1 MRISDFDFDLPAELI
16 AQRPVEP
23 RDAARMLVLDRPA
36 ATWCDTRV
44 AELPSQLAAGDTL
57 VVNNTRVFPARLV
70 GERAGTNGRVE
81 LFLIREAEESAQ
93 HAPVWETLARP
104 GRRLRPGARLV
115 FGNGKLRAEVIDA
128 IDDTGRRLVR
138 FHGKDDAS
146 NGDGKFDFDRI
157 IDEIGRTPLPPY
169 IKRGDDEDLS
179 SDAARYQTVYAK
191 SRGSIAA
198 PTAGL
203 HLTPTI
209 LDTLRAGGIEIV
221 EITLHVGYG
230 TFAPVSAEDLSEHRV
245 AAESFTITRHAADT
259 INSRRARGGR
269 TVAVGTT
276 TARAL
281 ESAADEQGRIVATHE
296 PRATELTI
304 TPGYEFGAIDCL
316 LTNFHLPKSSLL
328 VLVSSFAGRELALA
342 AYAHAVRSGYRFYS
356 YGDCMLIV

>member
-1 MRISDFDFDLPAELI
+1 MRISDYDFELPAELI
-16 AQRPVEP
+16 AQSPAEP
-23 RDAARMLVLDRPA
+23 RDAARMLVLDRKSQA
-36 ATWCDTRV
+36 RRDSRV

-70 GERAGTNGRVE
+70 GERAETSGRVE
-81 LFLIREAEESAQ
+81 LFLIREAEASEP

-115 FGNGKLRAEVIDA
+115 FGAGKLNAEVIDA
-128 IDDTGRRLVR
+128 IDDSGRRLVR
-138 FHGKDDAS
+138 FHPADDAAHDS
-146 NGDGKFDFDRI
+146 GAFDFDRI

-169 IKRGDDEDLS
+169 IKRGDHEDLS

-191 SRGSIAA
+191 NRGSIAA

-209 LDTLRAGGIEIV
+209 LEALRARDV
-221 EITLHVGYG
+221 EVVEVTLHVGYG
-230 TFAPVSAEDLSEHRV
+230 TFAPISAEDLSEHRV
-245 AAESFTITRHAADT
+245 AAETFTISEAAADI
-259 INSRRARGGR
+259 INSRRARGGH

-281 ESAADEQGRIVATHE
+281 ESSADGRGRIDATDGA
-296 PRATELTI
+296 RSTELTI
-304 TPGYEFGAIDCL
+304 TPGYDFRAVDRL

-328 VLVSSFAGRELALA
+328 VLVASFAGRDLTLAS
-342 AYAHAVRSGYRFYS
+342 YAHAVRSRYRFYS

>member
-1 MRISDFDFDLPAELI
+1 MRISDYDFDLPAELI

-23 RDAARMLVLDRPA
+23 RDAARMLVLDRGT
-36 ATWCDTRV
+36 ATWSDAHV
-44 AELPSQLAAGDTL
+44 AELPSRLGAGDTL

-70 GERAGTNGRVE
+70 GCRAETGGKIE
-81 LFLIREAEESAQ
+81 LFLVQAAETSDP

-104 GRRLRPGARLV
+104 AKRLRPGARLI
-115 FGNGKLRAEVIDA
+115 FGDGKLHAEVIDS

-138 FHGKDDAS
+138 FHAGHTFA
-146 NGDGKFDFDRI
+146 NGSGSFDFDEL

-179 SDAARYQTVYAK
+179 LDRARYQTVYAK

-203 HLTPTI
+203 HLTATI
-209 LDTLRAGGIEIV
+209 LEALRAHEIEVV

-230 TFAPVSAEDLSEHRV
+230 TFAPITAEDLSEHRV
-245 AAESFTITRHAADT
+245 AAERFTITRAAADV
-259 INSRRARGGR
+259 INSRRANGGR

-281 ESAADEQGRIVATHE
+281 ESAAGERGHVIGTGGA
-296 PRATELTI
+296 RATGLTI
-304 TPGYEFGAIDCL
+304 TPGYKFRAVDRL

-328 VLVSSFAGRELALA
+328 VLVGSFAGRDLTLAG
-342 AYAHAVRSGYRFYS
+342 YAHAVRSRYRFYS